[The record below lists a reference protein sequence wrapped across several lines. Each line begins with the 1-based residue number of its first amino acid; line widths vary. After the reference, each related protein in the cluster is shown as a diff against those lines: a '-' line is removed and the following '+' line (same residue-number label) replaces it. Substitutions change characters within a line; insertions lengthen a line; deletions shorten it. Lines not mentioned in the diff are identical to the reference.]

1 MEVDFMD
8 SNYKCFIDIR
18 FSGGDIQF
26 DVSSDTQLFSFKSG
40 IGFVAIP
47 HFFSTLSSLYK
58 GEISETKL
66 DCHGNFDYYIFSSD
80 GTNLFIEHISHYP
93 DGIFKYQFKLK
104 EYIEAIYAEFQK
116 YLQQLEK
123 EGILPLK
130 NQEYAHPLGDD
141 VLSAFYD
148 FSLLLNR

>member
-1 MEVDFMD
+1 MD

-26 DVSSDTQLFSFKSG
+26 DVSSDTQIFSFKSG

-47 HFFSTLSSLYK
+47 HFLSTLSSLYK
-58 GEISETKL
+58 GELSEIEM
-66 DCHGNFDYYIFSSD
+66 DCHGNLDYYIFSSD

-93 DGIFKYQFKLK
+93 DGVFKYHFKLK
-104 EYIEAIYAEFQK
+104 EYIEAIYTEFHK

-123 EGILPLK
+123 EGVLPLK
-130 NQEYAHPLGDD
+130 TQEFAHPLGDN
-141 VLSAFYD
+141 VLNAFYE
-148 FSLLLNR
+148 FSSVLKR